1 MSNDIVE
8 FDLDEQNLTVTKG
21 PPITNDIILYEN
33 RQIIRA
39 EGGVVGFS
47 ILSYPHFQMWQRNIN
62 GHGVATWVSWKTID
76 MHTIL
81 TLPSQ
86 IEEQQAKLVG
96 YDEDTDDVFIHV
108 NDSVYMVQLKS
119 MQSKILHGRLNYIF
133 HYFPFRSFYT
143 PGDYS
148 SLFLIL

>member
-8 FDLDEQNLTVTKG
+8 FDLDEQNLTVTRG

-62 GHGVATWVSWKTID
+62 GHGVATWVSWKTIE

-81 TLPSQ
+81 MLPSQ
-86 IEEQQAKLVG
+86 IEERRVKLVG
-96 YDEDTDDVFIHV
+96 YDEDTDDVFIHGSTEV
-108 NDSVYMVQLKS
+108 DAIQDTSWTTKLYL
-119 MQSKILHGRLNYIF
+119 
-133 HYFPFRSFYT
+133 
-143 PGDYS
+143 
-148 SLFLIL
+148 SLFSFQEFLYTR